1 MKGLFSV
8 FKFEFLNRL
17 KQKSIIYTTLI
28 FAALVLLLTFIPRFF
43 DVFDSSSN
51 DSTENAVVN
60 IEEENDDLDKIGY
73 VINDNI
79 IDESIIGSLLPFGE
93 PIKYNSEKELEEAV
107 NNEEVA
113 SGYYFESKNSFKEIV
128 KNISPYSQNNIIVQ
142 EGLNKVLRDEQLNS
156 EGIDPIKVDSASN
169 QEISFEI
176 VNLGKNGITGF
187 IFAYVGMFIVYM
199 VVLLF
204 GNSVATLVAREK
216 NDRTME
222 ILITNT
228 SAKNL
233 IVGKVFASTLTSFLQ
248 LFIIIAVGFL
258 GFTINKS
265 YYPTEIIELLKE
277 GLSFEAIAVFLL
289 FIVLGCLMYFFLY
302 AAFGALVS
310 KVEEVGNA
318 TGPIQIIFIASFLVT
333 SFGIQMPESMVM
345 KVASIFPF
353 SSPMSFFVRYTMT
366 EVPIYQMLISIAL
379 LIITTIILAFIS
391 IKIYRMGTLNYGNK
405 MGFFKTVTKL
415 FQKQD

>member
-1 MKGLFSV
+1 MRDLFSV

-28 FAALVLLLTFIPRFF
+28 FAVLVLLLTFIPRFF
-43 DVFDSSSN
+43 DVFDSSSV
-51 DSTENAVVN
+51 DSTENAVEN
-60 IEEENDDLDKIGY
+60 IEENDDLDKIGY
-73 VINDNI
+73 AINNNV
-79 IDESIIGSLLPFGE
+79 IDESIVGNLIYFGE
-93 PIKYNSEKELEEAV
+93 PIKYNSVKELEEAV
-107 NNEEVA
+107 NNEEIE
-113 SGYYFESKNSFKEIV
+113 SGYYFESKSSFKEIV
-128 KNISPYSQNNIIVQ
+128 KNISLYSQNNILVQ
-142 EGLNKVLRDEQLNS
+142 EGLNKVLRDEQLAS
-156 EGIDPIKVDSASN
+156 EGIDPMKVDSASN

-248 LFIIIAVGFL
+248 LFIIIVAGFL

-265 YYPTEIIELLKE
+265 YYPAEIVELLKE

-310 KVEEVGNA
+310 RVEDVGNA
-318 TGPIQIIFIASFLVT
+318 TGPIQIIFVASFLVT

-345 KVASIFPF
+345 KIASIIPF

-366 EVPIYQMLISIAL
+366 EVPIYQMLLSIAL